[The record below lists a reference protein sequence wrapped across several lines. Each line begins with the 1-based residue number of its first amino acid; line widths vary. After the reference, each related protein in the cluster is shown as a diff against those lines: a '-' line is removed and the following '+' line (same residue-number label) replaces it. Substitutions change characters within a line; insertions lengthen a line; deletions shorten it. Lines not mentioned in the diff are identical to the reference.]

1 MFDRHPLR
9 ALFRNALCGLALGL
23 GLAAPAEAASLGELL
38 RQVAGNPGHGAP
50 CLRPAAAVAA
60 EGVPLRLPAEPCA
73 AQALSGLYL
82 GVLRDRERLES
93 LRAAIARQRDLMA
106 AVQRRLRGDGAGG
119 ELLLAEL
126 ELNRWQA
133 EETRLIAGL
142 LHAELFFA
150 TVMGS
155 DPSEMIQPHFAPSA
169 WPAGEAEALAL
180 LAQQKEE
187 VPEDL
192 APELRVLLQ
201 HAWIDYEGARRELA
215 LLESMTAFAEDLAKI
230 AHDGFERGETALA
243 WVQERFRDAG
253 ALEDARVIT
262 EYRLTAVQLQI
273 LEIIGRRSAIE

>member
-1 MFDRHPLR
+1 MSYSRPIR
-9 ALFRNALCGLALGL
+9 ALVGSLSLALA
-23 GLAAPAEAASLGELL
+23 LAAPAEAASLGQLL

-50 CLRPAAAVAA
+50 CLRPTGVAA
-60 EGVPLRLPAEPCA
+60 EGVPLRLPAGPCA
-73 AQALSGLYL
+73 AEAVSGLYL

-93 LRAAIARQRDLMA
+93 LRAAIVRQRDLMA

-155 DPSEMIQPHFAPSA
+155 DPSEMIQPRFAPSA

-180 LAQQKEE
+180 LAQQEE

-215 LLESMTAFAEDLAKI
+215 LLESMTAFAEDLAKT
-230 AHDGFERGETALA
+230 AREGFERGETALS
-243 WVQERFRDAG
+243 WVQERYRDAG
-253 ALEDARVIT
+253 ALQDARIIA

-273 LEIIGRRSAIE
+273 IEILGRRSAIE

>member
-1 MFDRHPLR
+1 MSYSRPIR
-9 ALFRNALCGLALGL
+9 ALVGSLSLALA
-23 GLAAPAEAASLGELL
+23 LAAPAEAASLGQLL

-50 CLRPAAAVAA
+50 CLRPTGVAA
-60 EGVPLRLPAEPCA
+60 EGVPLRLPAGPCA
-73 AQALSGLYL
+73 AEAVSGLYL

-93 LRAAIARQRDLMA
+93 LRAAIVRQRDLMA

-119 ELLLAEL
+119 ELL
-126 ELNRWQA
+126 
-133 EETRLIAGL
+133 
-142 LHAELFFA
+142 HAELFFA

-155 DPSEMIQPHFAPSA
+155 DPSEMIQPRFAPSA

-180 LAQQKEE
+180 LAQQEE

-215 LLESMTAFAEDLAKI
+215 LLESMTAFAEDLAKT
-230 AHDGFERGETALA
+230 AREGFERGETALA
-243 WVQERFRDAG
+243 WVQERYRDAG
-253 ALEDARVIT
+253 ALQDARIIA

-273 LEIIGRRSAIE
+273 IEILGRRSAIE